1 MALIDKFRPVTDGR
15 GIDVRLTAKG
25 HRLQRDV
32 HRIVHTTEFAY
43 RERGYAYGLRWYLEV
58 CDDKEFPED

>member
-1 MALIDKFRPVTDGR
+1 MALIDKFRPVTNRR

-25 HRLQRDV
+25 HRLQREV